1 VRTSEQ
7 GSERLHDRM
16 RDEEAEAG
24 IAEEAHLEH
33 AARIRERERASQ
45 RAREA
50 GESRERLAQSAPERS
65 DADLAPLDADADLDA
80 DASVPVGSG
89 S

>member
-1 VRTSEQ
+1 MRTSDQ

-16 RDEEAEAG
+16 CDEEAEAG

-33 AARIRERERASQ
+33 AARVRERERA
-45 RAREA
+45 AA
-50 GESRERLAQSAPERS
+50 ESHDELAPSSPPGADA
-65 DADLAPLDADADLDA
+65 DADLDADAALDADADLDA